1 MKIDYEFN
9 TIDGVYYRNE
19 QIAQVEKGLAHG
31 LTEDQIKI
39 YVNPKFSEFDMK
51 IIRKAIEHN
60 FTDKEVE
67 LVASWSDL
75 YFKRKEIYKAILHKI
90 CPEGVKLISEGMFD
104 GLEAKEIRKG
114 FEHGL
119 TFEQVLIYAWPDYP
133 EHRMFSKYTDFA
145 MKEIRKA
152 LEAGCNAEYVKKC
165 IQLPYWDMVK
175 KLRGAEN

>member
-19 QIAQVEKGLAHG
+19 QIAQVEKGFAHG

-39 YVNPKFSEFDMK
+39 YVNPNFSELDMK

-90 CPEGVKLISEGMFD
+90 CPEGVKLIAEGPSHF
-104 GLEAKEIRKG
+104 
-114 FEHGL
+114 
-119 TFEQVLIYAWPDYP
+119 
-133 EHRMFSKYTDFA
+133 
-145 MKEIRKA
+145 
-152 LEAGCNAEYVKKC
+152 
-165 IQLPYWDMVK
+165 
-175 KLRGAEN
+175 